1 MVLYMMTEISEFQ
14 ERYSRDTW
22 DENVWGDSDDR
33 EPGKDDC
40 LSPST
45 SLKST
50 SHCQQL
56 IKFLIDKG
64 AQIQY
69 YSSGMP

>member
-1 MVLYMMTEISEFQ
+1 MMTEISEFQ

-64 AQIQY
+64 AQIRY